1 MPWDQGLH
9 PESPA
14 YLIASSEAHRLRVV
28 AGPGTGK
35 SFAMKRRVARLLESG
50 TIPENVL
57 AVTFTRVAA
66 EDLHRELIQ
75 MDVEGADQLRA
86 TTLHSLALRALM
98 RAHVL
103 AATGR
108 IPRPL
113 NDFEVKPLIAD
124 LAGQFGGL
132 KAVKRQIKAFEA
144 AWART
149 QQQEPGQLQGNDLAF
164 QIALSTWLDFHRAML
179 IGEVIPIFLDYLRHD
194 PLAPERAEY
203 SHVLVDEYQDL
214 NRAEQTLIA
223 LLSENSEVC
232 IVGDDDQSI
241 YSFRHAHPEGIRE
254 WGLIEE
260 FEPDDLGLDYCHRC
274 PARVVRMANSLI
286 QHNQNRDGERQLQVH
301 AENGEGLVRTLRYG
315 TVEAE
320 VQGVAN
326 IVDGLI
332 AGGAQP
338 GSILILC
345 PRIIGTPIYE
355 ALVEREIPAVS
366 YYAEAELENEFAQER
381 YAYLKLLADN
391 DDRVA
396 LRWLV
401 GLYSNTWHAA
411 GYGRIRQH
419 CEATGLSPWSVLE
432 SLSVGELA
440 LAYTGPIVARFDEV
454 VARVEHL
461 RELLEESGLAS
472 VIDDL
477 FPGEEQQVRDL
488 RALLLETL
496 AETPEAEPQEFLRLV
511 NDAIAKPEIPEQVE
525 EVRIMSLFKS
535 KGLSAGVTI
544 VSGCVEGALPRR
556 PRSELT
562 PEQRAADLEE
572 QRRLFYVGITRV
584 KAAPAIGIPGTL
596 ILTSAGEMPLAD
608 AMRSGISPAQIV
620 YGTARLL
627 PSRFLREFGGH
638 MPAVQP
644 G

>member
-1 MPWDQGLH
+1 MPWNQGLN
-9 PESPA
+9 PDSPA
-14 YLIASSEAHRLRVV
+14 YLIASSNAHRLRVV

-50 TIPENVL
+50 INPDGVL

-75 MDVEGADQLRA
+75 MDVEGADQLKA

-124 LAGQFGGL
+124 LAGQFGGIRN
-132 KAVKRQIKAFEA
+132 VKRHIKAFEA

-164 QIALSTWLDFHRAML
+164 QLALSSWLDFHRAML
-179 IGEVIPIFLDYLRHD
+179 IGEVIPIFLDYLRHN
-194 PLAPERAEY
+194 PLAQERSEY

-223 LLSENSEVC
+223 LLSENSEIC

-254 WGLIEE
+254 WGIIEE
-260 FEPDDLGLDYCHRC
+260 FEPADLGLNYCHRC

-286 QHNQNRDGERQLQVH
+286 ANNQNRDGERELHVH
-301 AENGEGLVRTLRYG
+301 VENGEGTVRALRYG

-326 IVDGLI
+326 LVAQLIEDG
-332 AGGAQP
+332 GEP

-355 ALVEREIPAVS
+355 SLVEREIPAVS

-381 YAYLKLLADN
+381 YAYLKLLADD

-411 GYGRIRQH
+411 GYSRIRQH
-419 CEATGLSPWSVLE
+419 CGATGRSPWSVLE
-432 SLSVGELA
+432 SLSAGDLVLP
-440 LAYTGPIVARFDEV
+440 YTAPIVARFNEV
-454 VARVEHL
+454 EARVDHL
-461 RELLEESGLAS
+461 EGLLQDQGLGS

-477 FPGEEQQVRDL
+477 FPEDEQQVRDL
-488 RALLLETL
+488 RALLVDTF
-496 AETPEAEPQEFLRLV
+496 AQAPDAEPLEFLRLV

-525 EVRIMSLFKS
+525 EVRIMSLYKS

-556 PRSELT
+556 PKSDLT
-562 PEQRAADLEE
+562 PDERAADLEE

-584 KAAPAIGIPGTL
+584 KANPANGIPGTL
-596 ILTSAGEMPLAD
+596 VLTSAGEMPLAD
-608 AMRSGISPAQIV
+608 AMRSGISPAQIF

-627 PSRFLREFGGH
+627 PSRFLREFGGNL
-638 MPAVQP
+638 PPVQP